1 MDITITA
8 KIKIVPTEDQ
18 KDLLLKTIRAI
29 KEGLNDVSE
38 VVFETKILGQ
48 AKLIKMTYDELRLE
62 YGLRSQMA
70 QSVAE
75 AVIAKYKAAK
85 SSGHKWTKN
94 RFKKPEYDL
103 VWNRDYSLTK
113 GCSGRENRNQRNGAL
128 L

>member
-1 MDITITA
+1 
-8 KIKIVPTEDQ
+8 
-18 KDLLLKTIRAI
+18 
-29 KEGLNDVSE
+29 
-38 VVFETKILGQ
+38 
-48 AKLIKMTYDELRLE
+48 MTYDELWLE